1 MYAATHEATHVPKWL
16 QSSWLGPLE
25 SSPRF
30 RAWRE
35 KIRAYPPP
43 ALDGSTLNRLEQAL
57 VAAVADAL
65 FPPGGLFPLS
75 GTEAGMIEYFDG
87 YLRRCHGQEGLLLR
101 LLLLATE
108 LSPFVFGPRRAPFS
122 KLSLADRTRSLQ
134 EAFKSRIYFRRVAF
148 TSMRAL
154 MTMGYLSNR
163 QVAEHMGFAPNA
175 DPFGLGDSKEV
186 SS

>member
-1 MYAATHEATHVPKWL
+1 MYAATHEATNVPQWL
-16 QSSWLGPLE
+16 RSSWLGPLE
-25 SSPRF
+25 SSPRL

-43 ALDGSTLNRLEQAL
+43 ALDGSTLNRMEQAL
-57 VAAVADAL
+57 VSAVADAL

-75 GTEAGMIEYFDG
+75 GSEAGMVEYFDG
-87 YLRRCHGQEGLLLR
+87 YLRRCHGPEGFLLR
-101 LLLLATE
+101 LLLLFTE
-108 LSPFVFGPRRAPFS
+108 LSPFAFGPRRAPFS
-122 KLSLADRTRSLQ
+122 RLSLAHRTRFLQ

-163 QVAEHMGFAPNA
+163 QVADHMGFVPNP
-175 DPFGLGDSKEV
+175 DPFGLNDSEEV
-186 SS
+186 PS